1 MEEGGSEGGGRSYG
15 RTVVRS
21 CGHTVVRSYGRTV
34 VRPPPPPALKR
45 GSNSPPVQ
53 RGEFS
58 RNPAPC
64 DLREKERGGED
75 GHTDEQGG
83 GRSGQRVRMDEGGW
97 RTEGGGE
104 WREERATKRA

>member
-21 CGHTVVRSYGRTV
+21 YGRTVVRSYGRTV

-53 RGEFS
+53 RGEF
-58 RNPAPC
+58 RVQQEPRP
-64 DLREKERGGED
+64 LRPEGEGER
-75 GHTDEQGG
+75 
-83 GRSGQRVRMDEGGW
+83 R
-97 RTEGGGE
+97 
-104 WREERATKRA
+104 